1 MGLGSDTGGSI
12 RIPAALCGTIGLKP
26 TYGRVSRTGVASLS
40 WSLDHV
46 GPLTRTVRDAAL
58 ALQCLAGYDPR
69 DPGSADEPV
78 GNYAGELEGSVKRL
92 RIGVPRNYFFE
103 HVDEQVETRVRAAID
118 ALARAGASL
127 VEVEVP
133 FAAQI
138 MAVEFGLCLPEASA
152 YHHEM
157 LRERADLY
165 QEDVRTFLQAG
176 ELIPATDYI
185 TALRVRQKMK
195 QAWAAMFAGIDVLI
209 GPAVAAPAT
218 RRDQDSVRWSDGTV
232 EPVTPVFVRLSAP
245 ANVTGLP
252 SVAVPCG
259 FTEDRLPIA
268 FQVIGR
274 PFEEATILNVALAYE
289 GMTDWT
295 SQAPPI

>member
-1 MGLGSDTGGSI
+1 
-12 RIPAALCGTIGLKP
+12 
-26 TYGRVSRTGVASLS
+26 
-40 WSLDHV
+40 
-46 GPLTRTVRDAAL
+46 
-58 ALQCLAGYDPR
+58 
-69 DPGSADEPV
+69 
-78 GNYAGELEGSVKRL
+78 
-92 RIGVPRNYFFE
+92 
-103 HVDEQVETRVRAAID
+103 VRAAID

-127 VEVEVP
+127 VEVEIP

-152 YHHEM
+152 YYREM

-165 QEDVRTFLQAG
+165 QQDVRTFLQAG

-195 QAWAAMFAGIDVLI
+195 QAWAAMFAGIDVPI

-218 RRDQDSVRWSDGTV
+218 RRDQDSVRWPDGTM

-245 ANVTGLP
+245 ANVTGLL

-259 FTEDRLPIA
+259 FTDDRLPVA

-274 PFEEATILNVALAYE
+274 PFDESTILKVARSYE
-289 GMTDWT
+289 ALTDWT

>member
-1 MGLGSDTGGSI
+1 
-12 RIPAALCGTIGLKP
+12 
-26 TYGRVSRTGVASLS
+26 
-40 WSLDHV
+40 
-46 GPLTRTVRDAAL
+46 
-58 ALQCLAGYDPR
+58 
-69 DPGSADEPV
+69 
-78 GNYAGELEGSVKRL
+78 
-92 RIGVPRNYFFE
+92 
-103 HVDEQVETRVRAAID
+103 VRAAID

-127 VEVEVP
+127 VEVEIP

-152 YHHEM
+152 YYREM

-165 QEDVRTFLQAG
+165 QQDVRTFLQAG

-218 RRDQDSVRWSDGTV
+218 RRDQDSVRWPDGTM
-232 EPVTPVFVRLSAP
+232 EPVTPVFVRLSAS

-252 SVAVPCG
+252 SSRCLAASQ
-259 FTEDRLPIA
+259 TIA
-268 FQVIGR
+268 CRSPSRSSAGR
-274 PFEEATILNVALAYE
+274 SMRRRSSRSPGATRR
-289 GMTDWT
+289 
-295 SQAPPI
+295 